1 MKGNMNEN
9 LFSVKSAR
17 DEGMKL
23 HYCREKM
30 LPILQW
36 MAKIVVAVVQD
47 QEITAL
53 QKRLASKARVLILE
67 AGLLLRPT
75 KRARRMKAAC
85 LS

>member
-1 MKGNMNEN
+1 
-9 LFSVKSAR
+9 
-17 DEGMKL
+17 MKL

-36 MAKIVVAVVQD
+36 MPKIVVAVVQD
-47 QEITAL
+47 QEIAAL

-75 KRARRMKAAC
+75 KRARQMKAAC